1 MRPPI
6 IVAALIAAALW
17 LINAPPARAVG
28 VSAKVSE
35 SGSDPDA
42 VGPARTAAPDSNDNR
57 SAESRPYRNRI
68 EELSAQ
74 HTARGASLTI
84 RLQQPLARRFGVA
97 PLHTLLRSV
106 LPGRF
111 AHVRAVSS

>member
-17 LINAPPARAVG
+17 QINAPPARAVG
-28 VSAKVSE
+28 VSAK
-35 SGSDPDA
+35 GRTRMRSDPP
-42 VGPARTAAPDSNDNR
+42 GTAAPDSNDNR

-84 RLQQPLARRFGVA
+84 RLQQPLV
-97 PLHTLLRSV
+97 HTPRNRELTNPPRLV
-106 LPGRF
+106 
-111 AHVRAVSS
+111 V